1 MTTLHHEGK
10 LMLSIHKHRFRVI
23 VLTAYAATML
33 VASTPVAHAGRY
45 DDRGYEERHR
55 GYNDE
60 YIFAATRGVTDMDA
74 PPYLKVPLIPLTVVL
89 DVAIL
94 PFEVIAGLF

>member
-1 MTTLHHEGK
+1 MPSIRTRPYHVVVLAALAGTL
-10 LMLSIHKHRFRVI
+10 LLSSVP
-23 VLTAYAATML
+23 A
-33 VASTPVAHAGRY
+33 AHAEHY
-45 DDRGYEERHR
+45 EDRRGYRAYEERHR